1 MCQFLTPTPPTEQS
15 YIDFNDKSTSTEEHF
30 PTAPLDDEVWSEDP
44 IPDRVLCI
52 HKGPHGSNLQCSYP
66 WFYSTTAFR
75 MDLLQSTPQ
84 GAIVLNYEQ
93 IDFSDIPSDF
103 PDIMMTTSDNDIP
116 DFEDIPNSEH
126 MDNI

>member
-1 MCQFLTPTPPTEQS
+1 
-15 YIDFNDKSTSTEEHF
+15 
-30 PTAPLDDEVWSEDP
+30 
-44 IPDRVLCI
+44 
-52 HKGPHGSNLQCSYP
+52 
-66 WFYSTTAFR
+66 